1 MEASKK
7 MKALVL
13 GATGQLGR
21 LLSDELSKR
30 EINFVKHQRSIGDL
44 TSESFVR
51 DYVRSMEP
59 TVIFNCSAWTDV
71 DNAENQIEQ
80 TFKANRDSV
89 EYISKA
95 AKECRSLFVHVSTDY
110 VFSGDSSNPW
120 KINDEK
126 HPISVYGK
134 SKSEGEDLALENHS
148 EGTYI
153 FRTAWLYSKYGR
165 NFAKRIIRLATSGS
179 EDVSVVSDQIGQ
191 PTSGRDLAARI
202 LDTVNEGSNPGIYH
216 ATNSGATSWYDFAQV
231 IFELLGS
238 DQKRLKKITASD
250 LMLLANRPKFSVL
263 DQSGWSSTTLPP
275 MRDWLSALSDD
286 FQEIFEEVKKETAS

>member
-13 GATGQLGR
+13 GSTGQLGR

-51 DYVRSMEP
+51 DYVRSIEP

-80 TFKANRDSV
+80 TFKTNRDSV

-216 ATNSGATSWYDFAQV
+216 ATNSGATSWYDFAQA

-238 DQKRLKKITASD
+238 DQKRLKKITASE

-275 MRDWLSALSDD
+275 MRDWHSALSSD